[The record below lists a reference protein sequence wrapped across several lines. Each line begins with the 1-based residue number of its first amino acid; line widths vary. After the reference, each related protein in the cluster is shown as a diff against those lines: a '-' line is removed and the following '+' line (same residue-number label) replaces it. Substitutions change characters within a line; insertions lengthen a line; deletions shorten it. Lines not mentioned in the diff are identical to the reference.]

1 MGLFRNLHNENVGN
15 WCSIIFGQ
23 AAVDN
28 FIGYE
33 HLKKIR
39 HFRNKTIVFE
49 EDFTSTKLAEL
60 KRQRI
65 PLLDLTR
72 GQFVPRESTFM
83 PNTFGVLSSTQF
95 SRRMSDR

>member
-1 MGLFRNLHNENVGN
+1 MGLFRNLHKEHLGSWVQ
-15 WCSIIFGQ
+15 IIFSEG
-23 AAVDN
+23 AISN

-39 HFRNKTIVFE
+39 HFRNKNMVFE
-49 EDFTSTKLAEL
+49 EDFTLTKLAEL
-60 KRQRI
+60 KRQKASI
-65 PLLDLTR
+65 IDLTR
-72 GQFVPRESTFM
+72 GQFVPKESVFM